1 MIFTDL
7 TEAKEHCRV
16 EIDTDDVLIEA
27 YIEAAEAHVLNFLNL
42 TEEGLLG
49 SPNDRPAPIRIA
61 VLMIVADLYENREAQ
76 VDFEIKPN
84 PAVERLLFPYRAC
97 LGV

>member
-7 TEAKEHCRV
+7 DEAKEHCRV
-16 EIDTDDVLIEA
+16 EIDDDDLLIEL
-27 YIEAAEAHVLNFLNL
+27 YIEAAEAHVLNYLNL
-42 TEEGLLG
+42 TEAELLG
-49 SPNDRPAPIRIA
+49 SPGARPAPIRIA

-76 VDFEIKPN
+76 VDFEIRPN
-84 PAVERLLFPYRAC
+84 PAVDRLLFPYRVE

>member
-1 MIFTDL
+1 VIFTDL
-7 TEAKEHCRV
+7 VEAKEHCRV
-16 EIDTDDVLIEA
+16 EIDTDDVLIQA
-27 YIEAAEAHVLNFLNL
+27 YIDAAEAHVLNFLNL
-42 TEEGLLG
+42 TEAELLG
-49 SPNDRPAPIRIA
+49 SPNDRPAPIRVA

-76 VDFEIKPN
+76 VDFDIKPN